1 MHVSEPVHL
10 AEEPIRI
17 VDNHFTMP
25 SHKTDLLQAPQD
37 FPMALV
43 RYTLCE
49 MTITWHMYG
58 GSDFGRA
65 GRHTIPTNTMST
77 RHTAVEEEAEEVVY
91 LGMSDA
97 YRQGV
102 SYSSG
107 PGAKKGGGGGPVSG
121 STTWRTCG
129 GPDRR
134 QDVLIEFQLN
144 RVRFSHETY
153 PPTTKH
159 ASRQVLLVHE
169 FEIRDKLAVSSINK
183 LLYNNNNSNAF
194 GPLRSPR
201 HMLMIEAVHI
211 RPDNPLPA
219 QECCLRV
226 SLSPLRLNIDQDSL
240 LFLVGFFQEFGGA
253 AGDGEGVGVVGGG
266 AGGGGEA
273 DVDTLNA
280 TERTTLVDPP
290 APVLMV
296 ELPEALQELQARKM
310 VSENLKLLM
319 EEGSGDRQRVG
330 VDEEEERQQQQQ
342 VMMTAATTAAYE
354 VEEGAPVYFRSVR
367 FEPAVQIRIDYQGK
381 RVELSRGPLAGLI
394 MGLGQ
399 LQASE
404 FKLKAIKSK

>member
-1 MHVSEPVHL
+1 M
-10 AEEPIRI
+10 
-17 VDNHFTMP
+17 
-25 SHKTDLLQAPQD
+25 HKTDLLQAPVD

-65 GRHTIPTNTMST
+65 GRHNVGRSSSRGGGVATMT
-77 RHTAVEEEAEEVVY
+77 RPNAAADEEPEEVIY

-107 PGAKKGGGGGPVSG
+107 SSKKTGMDAAGL
-121 STTWRTCG
+121 TWRACG

-153 PPTTKH
+153 PLHTKQ

-169 FEIRDKLAVSSINK
+169 FEIRDKLAVSDINK
-183 LLYNNNNSNAF
+183 FLYNSTAF
-194 GPLRSPR
+194 GPLRSQR

-211 RPDNPLPA
+211 RPDCPLPA

-226 SLSPLRLNIDQDSL
+226 SLSPLRLNIDQDAL

-253 AGDGEGVGVVGGG
+253 AVEGDGEGVASGGG
-266 AGGGGEA
+266 AEGGDA
-273 DVDTLNA
+273 DALNA
-280 TERTTLVDPP
+280 TERTMLVDPP

-319 EEGSGDRQRVG
+319 DEGAQSSSGGAGGQ
-330 VDEEEERQQQQQ
+330 EEEEQERRGSALS
-342 VMMTAATTAAYE
+342 TATYE
-354 VEEGAPVYFRSVR
+354 VEESAPVYFRSVR
-367 FEPAVQIRIDYQGK
+367 FEPAVQIRIDYHGK

>member
-1 MHVSEPVHL
+1 
-10 AEEPIRI
+10 
-17 VDNHFTMP
+17 
-25 SHKTDLLQAPQD
+25 
-37 FPMALV
+37 
-43 RYTLCE
+43 

-65 GRHTIPTNTMST
+65 GRHNISTTTTTKRPTKD
-77 RHTAVEEEAEEVVY
+77 EEPEEVVY

-102 SYSSG
+102 SYSSSG
-107 PGAKKGGGGGPVSG
+107 GVGGAKKLNDSG
-121 STTWRTCG
+121 NLTWRTCG

-153 PPTTKH
+153 PLTTKH

-169 FEIRDKLAVSSINK
+169 FEIRDKLAVSNINK
-183 LLYNNNNSNAF
+183 LLYNNNNSSAF

-253 AGDGEGVGVVGGG
+253 AGNDME
-266 AGGGGEA
+266 GGGGNETGDA
-273 DVDTLNA
+273 DALNA

-319 EEGSGDRQRVG
+319 DEGG
-330 VDEEEERQQQQQ
+330 EREAAAAVASSS
-342 VMMTAATTAAYE
+342 VMSNTTTTTTTTTYD
-354 VEEGAPVYFRSVR
+354 VEDTAPVYFRSVR
-367 FEPAVQIRIDYQGK
+367 FEPAVQIRIDYHGK

>member
-1 MHVSEPVHL
+1 MT
-10 AEEPIRI
+10 EEPIRI

-25 SHKTDLLQAPQD
+25 THKTDLLQAPAD

-49 MTITWHMYG
+49 MTITWHMFG

-65 GRHTIPTNTMST
+65 GRHKVSEET
-77 RHTAVEEEAEEVVY
+77 RRLPNEEPEEVVY

-102 SYSSG
+102 SYSTG
-107 PGAKKGGGGGPVSG
+107 GGAGDGAKKSNRDSGGL
-121 STTWRTCG
+121 THWKTCG

-134 QDVLIEFQLN
+134 HDVLIEFQLN

-153 PPTTKH
+153 PQTTRQ

-169 FEIRDKLAVSSINK
+169 FEIRDKLVVSNINK

-240 LFLVGFFQEFGGA
+240 LFLVGFFQEFGGGA
-253 AGDGEGVGVVGGG
+253 AEDERKGSGEP
-266 AGGGGEA
+266 
-273 DVDTLNA
+273 VDPDALNS

-310 VSENLKLLM
+310 VSENLQLLM
-319 EEGSGDRQRVG
+319 D
-330 VDEEEERQQQQQ
+330 
-342 VMMTAATTAAYE
+342 
-354 VEEGAPVYFRSVR
+354 EGAVGGGLEPETESVMTTTTGTTGSLDVDNEAPTYFRSVR
-367 FEPAVQIRIDYQGK
+367 FEPAVQIRIDYHGK

>member
-1 MHVSEPVHL
+1 M
-10 AEEPIRI
+10 I
-17 VDNHFTMP
+17 P
-25 SHKTDLLQAPQD
+25 SNKTDLLQAPVD
-37 FPMALV
+37 FPMAIV

-49 MTITWHMYG
+49 MTITWHLYG
-58 GSDFGRA
+58 GSDFGRTSSA
-65 GRHTIPTNTMST
+65 AAKG
-77 RHTAVEEEAEEVVY
+77 AVAPSSSSSSRVREEDEGEVIY

-107 PGAKKGGGGGPVSG
+107 GGVGGKMGVGYKTATPLS
-121 STTWRTCG
+121 WRTCG
-129 GPDRR
+129 GPDRK

-153 PPTTKH
+153 PATTKQ
-159 ASRQVLLVHE
+159 AARQVLLVHE
-169 FEIRDKLAVSSINK
+169 FEIRDKLAVSNINK
-183 LLYNNNNSNAF
+183 LLYNNNKSNAF

-240 LFLVGFFQEFGGA
+240 LFLVSFFGEFSGSPTDDGAEGGNKS
-253 AGDGEGVGVVGGG
+253 G
-266 AGGGGEA
+266 
-273 DVDTLNA
+273 DVDALNS
-280 TERTTLVDPP
+280 TERTILIDPP

-296 ELPEALQELQARKM
+296 ELPEAVQELQARKM
-310 VSENLKLLM
+310 VSENLQLLM
-319 EEGSGDRQRVG
+319 DEGQRERGGG
-330 VDEEEERQQQQQ
+330 VADGQQPANISSST
-342 VMMTAATTAAYE
+342 MTSTTATTTYE
-354 VEEGAPVYFRSVR
+354 DEGAPTYFRSVR
-367 FEPAVQIRIDYQGK
+367 FEPAVQIRIDYHGK

>member
-1 MHVSEPVHL
+1 M
-10 AEEPIRI
+10 I
-17 VDNHFTMP
+17 P
-25 SHKTDLLQAPQD
+25 SNKTDLLQAPVD
-37 FPMALV
+37 FPMATV

-49 MTITWHMYG
+49 MTITWHLYG
-58 GSDFGRA
+58 GSDFGR
-65 GRHTIPTNTMST
+65 MSS
-77 RHTAVEEEAEEVVY
+77 AVKGATSSNEAREEDEVIY

-102 SYSSG
+102 SY
-107 PGAKKGGGGGPVSG
+107 GGGGNMSRGEKTAGGGATLS
-121 STTWRTCG
+121 WRTCG

-153 PPTTKH
+153 PVTTKQS
-159 ASRQVLLVHE
+159 ARQVLLVHE
-169 FEIRDKLAVSSINK
+169 FEIRDKLAVSNINK
-183 LLYNNNNSNAF
+183 LLYNNNKSNAF

-240 LFLVGFFQEFGGA
+240 LFLVSFFGEFSGSAADDGA
-253 AGDGEGVGVVGGG
+253 EGMKSG
-266 AGGGGEA
+266 
-273 DVDTLNA
+273 DVDALNS
-280 TERTTLVDPP
+280 TERTMLIDPP

-296 ELPEALQELQARKM
+296 ELPEAVQQLQARKM
-310 VSENLKLLM
+310 VSENLQLLM
-319 EEGSGDRQRVG
+319 DEGQPPRGGGGGDRQQSPASTTTTTTYD
-330 VDEEEERQQQQQ
+330 VDDG
-342 VMMTAATTAAYE
+342 TPT
-354 VEEGAPVYFRSVR
+354 YFRSVR
-367 FEPAVQIRIDYQGK
+367 FEPAVQIRIDYHGK